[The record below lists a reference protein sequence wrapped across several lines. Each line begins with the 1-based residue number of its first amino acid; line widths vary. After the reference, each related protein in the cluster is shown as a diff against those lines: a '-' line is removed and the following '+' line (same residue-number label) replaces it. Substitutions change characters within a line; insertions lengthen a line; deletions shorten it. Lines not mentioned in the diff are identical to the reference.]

1 VSAAF
6 IVDAHAHTGAVSLFF
21 SPESGAAELLARMD
35 ALDIQCC
42 LNAGDWTY
50 LMQGGREGLELLRR
64 EHEASAGRLL
74 YLGVFDPR
82 RGRESLR
89 ELEEACRRPG
99 LAGIKIHPTFH
110 RTPAESPG
118 YEPLWRFA
126 EEHELTV
133 LAHSWSSS
141 EHNPAQALSLPGR
154 FESWVRRHP
163 GVRLVLAHAGG
174 RGDGRAEA
182 VRLAR
187 EHPQVYLDLAGD
199 IFCHRLIETLSAAV
213 PPNKLLFGSDFP
225 WLDPRANLSRVLLAE
240 VPLEAKRRILRDNAQ
255 EAYQLNL
262 PG

>member
-1 VSAAF
+1 VNGPF
-6 IVDAHAHTGAVSLFF
+6 IVDAHAHTGAMSMFF
-21 SPESGAAELLARMD
+21 CPESAAAELLARMD
-35 ALDIQCC
+35 ALDIQCS
-42 LNAGDWTY
+42 LNAGSWTY
-50 LMQGGREGLELLRR
+50 LLQGGREGLESLRR

-82 RGRESLR
+82 RGRAALR

-99 LAGIKIHPTFH
+99 MAGIKIHPTFH

-163 GVRLVLAHAGG
+163 AVRLVLAHAGG
-174 RGDGRAEA
+174 RGDGRADA

-199 IFCHRLIETLSAAV
+199 IFCHRLIETLSAEL
-213 PPNKLLFGSDFP
+213 PPDKLLFGSDFP
-225 WLDPRANLSRVLLAE
+225 WLDPRANLSRVLLADIP
-240 VPLEAKRRILRDNAQ
+240 VEAKRRILRDNAQ
-255 EAYQLNL
+255 EAYRLNL